1 LFTIQD
7 AAEMANLRAVD
18 VFCIKLYKVGG
29 LLPARKIAA
38 IAEANSIQLNCGGLA
53 VASQFEAAASAHFCA
68 TIPARR
74 TFGAA
79 EFAFGVGPLG
89 PDPLVADG
97 AMSIKDG
104 KVKVPKGPGLGLKL
118 DPGALEKMTLTKA
131 AV

>member
-1 LFTIQD
+1 
-7 AAEMANLRAVD
+7 M
-18 VFCIKLYKVGG
+18 
-29 LLPARKIAA
+29 PARKIAA
-38 IAEANSIQLNCGGLA
+38 IAEANNIQLNCGGLA

-68 TIPARR
+68 TIPVKR

-104 KVKVPKGPGLGLKL
+104 KVSVPKGPGLGLTL
-118 DPGALEKMTLTKA
+118 DDKTLEKLTLKKV
-131 AV
+131 AVS